1 MTEISDLKTFG
12 KVFLLTNIIP
22 ICDIFYAK
30 KAFMHY
36 IIYLRVTSSKTL
48 CMRRER
54 RINLSVFY
62 RYFNLISQIFKH
74 YIA

>member
-1 MTEISDLKTFG
+1 MTEISDLKSFG

-30 KAFMHY
+30 KSFMHY

-48 CMRRER
+48 CTRKEER
-54 RINLSVFY
+54 IILSVFY
-62 RYFNLISQIFKH
+62 LYFNLISQISKH
-74 YIA
+74 YRA

>member
-1 MTEISDLKTFG
+1 MTEISDLKLFG
-12 KVFLLTNIIP
+12 KVFFLINIIP
-22 ICDIFYAK
+22 ICDVFYAE

-48 CMRRER
+48 CTRIER
-54 RINLSVFY
+54 KINLSVFY